1 MSQAKFIPKI
11 PETKRVSVRLE
22 NDTAQNL
29 ELYRDFLKE
38 KTEKKFTL
46 DSLIETLCQYL
57 DKDKDFMKW
66 KRQKKAS

>member
-11 PETKRVSVRLE
+11 PETKRVSVRLG

-57 DKDKDFMKW
+57 DKDKDFIKW